1 MNHYFFSDYLF
12 IFFTFFLFGLLFYS
26 SQNPFNKVIWHKL
39 LVMPIAQI
47 SFAVIVVFWLLAL
60 LDCIHLG
67 SAATILDLILNPLA
81 NVNEY
86 SYSKP
91 FAFMTLQPQI
101 KMLHHKFILEPQHL
115 VYVSHYIQHQSMV
128 IPVIFNQV
136 LKSLFTV
143 FIFSTVCLSVFNK
156 SINKNYKPFIYAV
169 IMILTIILI
178 LFNLSKYF
186 HILGTG
192 QIGQD
197 VFYQTIKSI
206 RTGLMIGLFT
216 SMIIL
221 PFALSLGL
229 MAGYFGGITDY
240 VIQYIYTLI
249 SSIPSVLLISAALL
263 AWQFFSQNHLAVSSS
278 LQEAENRLLM
288 ICVLLGLTNWAGLC
302 RYIRAEVLKLRELDY
317 IKAAKLLNTSKLN
330 ILFQHLLPN
339 IMHMVIISIVLDFS
353 AFVLAESVLTYI
365 GIGVSPLTM
374 SWGNMINAARLE
386 LARDP
391 VIWWPLFAA
400 FSFMF
405 ILVLAC
411 NFFADALRKALNPRE

>member
-1 MNHYFFSDYLF
+1 
-12 IFFTFFLFGLLFYS
+12 
-26 SQNPFNKVIWHKL
+26 
-39 LVMPIAQI
+39 
-47 SFAVIVVFWLLAL
+47 
-60 LDCIHLG
+60 
-67 SAATILDLILNPLA
+67 
-81 NVNEY
+81 
-86 SYSKP
+86 
-91 FAFMTLQPQI
+91 
-101 KMLHHKFILEPQHL
+101 
-115 VYVSHYIQHQSMV
+115 
-128 IPVIFNQV
+128 
-136 LKSLFTV
+136 
-143 FIFSTVCLSVFNK
+143 
-156 SINKNYKPFIYAV
+156 
-169 IMILTIILI
+169 
-178 LFNLSKYF
+178 
-186 HILGTG
+186 
-192 QIGQD
+192 
-197 VFYQTIKSI
+197 
-206 RTGLMIGLFT
+206 MIGLFT

-229 MAGYFGGITDY
+229 MAGYFGGFTDY

-263 AWQFFSQNHLAVSSS
+263 AWQFFNQNHLAGLSSM
-278 LQEAENRLLM
+278 QEAENRLLM
-288 ICVLLGLTNWAGLC
+288 ICLLLGVTNWAGLC

-317 IKAAKLLNTSKLN
+317 IKAAKLLKTSKLK

-365 GIGVSPLTM
+365 GIGVSPLTV